1 MPLTHEVGGIV
12 VVYLTY
18 RYYAL
23 PSRARPRVRGKLIMP
38 LVLTA
43 PCLFVRIDRMLHT
56 ALDT

>member
-12 VVYLTY
+12 VVCLIS
-18 RYYAL
+18 RYSAIPL
-23 PSRARPRVRGKLIMP
+23 ARGRVGAGKLIMP

-43 PCLFVRIDRMLHT
+43 HCLFVRIDRMLHT

>member
-18 RYYAL
+18 RYL
-23 PSRARPRVRGKLIMP
+23 VIPLARGRVCAGKLIMP